1 MVGIVSSSNVPSV
14 MALTSVV
21 FPAFWSPTMAIYNY
35 LLKNLDFIQS
45 NNLLKKPNIFV
56 FVVLLFINCY
66 KKYTK
71 STNYKIASLYYKITN
86 KEFSKS
92 KQN

>member
-14 MALTSVV
+14 MALTRVV

-66 KKYTK
+66 K
-71 STNYKIASLYYKITN
+71 NIQNLLYLFIN
-86 KEFSKS
+86 FVKELKL
-92 KQN
+92 K